1 MHNQRRNFFS
11 DHCANISA
19 RVTFLFFFAAGVMPA
34 PAAELPGLRPDGSVL
49 MHNQWSL
56 RPAGKQIVLGD
67 FPVNIALHPAGRFVA
82 VLHCGH
88 GPHEIIVVEPVRFT
102 THTQSGLGRHDIVLR
117 EPIEGRVVSHTP
129 VKESF
134 YGLAFS
140 PDGRQ
145 LFCSGAGDEV
155 IHAFDFNEG
164 KLAPQPD
171 IALRDAKV
179 RGIPCGLAVS
189 RDGRE
194 LFAANVWGQSV
205 SRVDLAARTNRAELF
220 FRARDKDLEEVVDL
234 NLPAVPEA
242 EAMLTKRAEAPLDPA
257 SAEAPFPYA
266 CLLDEKRGRLY
277 VSLWAQACVA
287 VVDLQSFK
295 VAARWA
301 TQEHPNEMA
310 LTKSGAFLFVANA
323 NRNTVTVLDTAT
335 GRTAE
340 TLDASLSP
348 AALPGSTPNSLA
360 LSPDG
365 TKLFVANAC
374 NNNVAVFDVS
384 AVGHSRALGFI
395 PVGWY
400 PTSLRVTPD
409 GRRLLVA
416 NGKGLVP
423 LPNPNG
429 PQPGKKQARTTY
441 IGDIFPGAL
450 SVIDLPARGDWHAK
464 LAASTAQ
471 CCLCAPQPGLPSAAA
486 AAPDNPV
493 PPVVG
498 RPSPIKYCVY
508 IIKENRTYDQ
518 VLGDMPQGNGDS
530 NLCLFPE
537 NITPNHHKLAA
548 DFVLLD
554 NFYVDAEV
562 SADGHEWSMA
572 AYATDFVVKSWPYN
586 YGHNRTKKYPYP
598 AEGQFPVAAPA
609 SGYLWDRAIEAGV
622 SFRSF
627 GEFVMAGKKAGEPNW
642 TKVASLQGHFDP
654 EYHVFDLKYPDA
666 KRADRFLAEFHR
678 FESERDM
685 PRLLIVRLPN
695 DHTAGTQRGSWTPSV
710 CVADNDLALGRVVEA
725 ISHSKFW
732 PQTAIFILEDDA
744 QDGPDHVDAH
754 RSPAF
759 VISPYARRGAVD
771 STMYSTSSMLRTMEL
786 ILGLKPMTQFDAA
799 ARPMF
804 PVFQPA
810 PDLRPYDALP
820 ARVDLNQ
827 RNPSVAWGSDASQKM
842 DFSRED
848 AADEKTLNEII
859 WHSVRGAATP
869 MPAPVHAAFV
879 YEHPKADDDD

>member
-1 MHNQRRNFFS
+1 MKIPAWRAAPFF
-11 DHCANISA
+11 
-19 RVTFLFFFAAGVMPA
+19 LAAGMTA
-34 PAAELPGLRPDGSVL
+34 LLGADLPGLRPDGSVL
-49 MHNQWSL
+49 LPNQWSL
-56 RPAGKQIVLGD
+56 RPAGKQIALGN
-67 FPVNIALHPAGRFVA
+67 FPVYIAMHPAGRYAA

-88 GPHEIIVVEPVRFT
+88 GRHEIIVVDAGGFT
-102 THTQSGLGRHDIVLR
+102 EEAQSGHGRHDVVVR
-117 EPIEGRVVSHTP
+117 EPIENKAVSRAA
-129 VKESF
+129 VREAF

-155 IHAFDFNEG
+155 IHVFDFKEG
-164 KLAPQPD
+164 KLTAQPD
-171 IALRDAKV
+171 IRLRDAKV

-205 SRVDLAARTNRAELF
+205 SRVELAGRTNLGDIF
-220 FRARDKDLEEVVDL
+220 FTARDQAVEIAVDT
-234 NLPAVPEA
+234 NRPAVPEA
-242 EAMLTKRAEAPLDPA
+242 EAMLTKRAEAPMDPA
-257 SAEAPFPYA
+257 SPEAPFPYA
-266 CLLDEKRGRLY
+266 CQLDERRGRLY

-287 VVDLQSFK
+287 VVDLPSCK
-295 VAARWA
+295 VVARWA
-301 TQEHPNEMA
+301 TQEHPNEML
-310 LTKSGAFLFVANA
+310 LTKTGRFLFVANA

-335 GRTAE
+335 GRAAE
-340 TLDASLSP
+340 TLDASLWP
-348 AALPGSTPNSLA
+348 AALPGTTPDSLA

-374 NNNVAVFDVS
+374 NNNVAVFEVG

-400 PTSLRVTPD
+400 PTAVRVSPD

-416 NGKGLVP
+416 NGRGLAS

-429 PQPGKKQARTTY
+429 PQPGKRSEAKSTY
-441 IGDIFPGAL
+441 IGDMFPGAL
-450 SVIDLPARGDWHAK
+450 SIIDLPAGGDWHGK
-464 LAASTAQ
+464 LAAWTAQ
-471 CCLCAPQPGLPSAAA
+471 CYQCAPRPGLPSAAA

-493 PPVVG
+493 PAAVG
-498 RPSPIKYCVY
+498 RPSPIQYCVY

-518 VLGDMPQGNGDS
+518 VLGDMPQGNGDP

-537 NITPNHHKLAA
+537 NVTPNHHKLAA

-562 SADGHEWSMA
+562 SADGHEWSMG
-572 AYATDFVVKSWPYN
+572 AYASDFVVKSWPYN
-586 YGHNRTKKYPYP
+586 YGHNRTRKFPYP
-598 AEGQFPVAAPA
+598 AEGEFPVAAPA
-609 SGYLWDRAIEAGV
+609 SGYLWDRAQEAGV
-622 SFRSF
+622 SYRSF
-627 GEFVMAGKKAGEPNW
+627 GEFVMAGKKKGEPNW
-642 TKVASLQGHFDP
+642 TRVAALQGHFDP
-654 EYHVFDLKYPDA
+654 EFHVFDLGYPDA
-666 KRADRFLAEFHR
+666 KRADRFIAEFHR
-678 FESERDM
+678 FEAEGDM

-695 DHTAGTQRGSWTPSV
+695 DHTAGTQRGSWTPTV
-710 CVADNDLALGRVVEA
+710 CVADNDLALGRVVETV
-725 ISHSKFW
+725 SHSKIW
-732 PQTAIFILEDDA
+732 PQTAIFVLEDDA

-759 VISPYARRGAVD
+759 VISPYTRRGAVD

-804 PVFQPA
+804 QVFQA
-810 PDLRPYDALP
+810 AADLRPYEALP
-820 ARVDLNQ
+820 ARVNLEE
-827 RNPSVAWGSDASQKM
+827 RNERVAWGSEASQKM

-848 AADEKTLNEII
+848 AADETALNEII
-859 WHSVRGAATP
+859 WRSVRGPNQP

-879 YEHPKADDDD
+879 FEHPKADDDD